1 MVVVGLA
8 CVFVAFIG
16 NVMDNA
22 EVVPYFVC
30 YYAVM
35 LALCFAMFQRV
46 RVLKVRVWVWVWVC
60 VCGGGGDLV

>member
-1 MVVVGLA
+1 MAVVGLA

-30 YYAVM
+30 YYAIM

-46 RVLKVRVWVWVWVC
+46 RVLKVRVCVGWG
-60 VCGGGGDLV
+60 VCGEREDLV